1 MPFDKPISYDLDG
14 YKSFNSD
21 VKLFQSKSSLLQESL
36 PFFGSVPLV
45 FYLPQGTPQ
54 EYLDEI
60 LAHGG
65 QITNIVECFTIMLS
79 LIPKKRQY
87 QDGFNNE
94 KQELPSMQH
103 YFAGKVLSYDWVV
116 ECLRS

>member
-1 MPFDKPISYDLDG
+1 M
-14 YKSFNSD
+14 
-21 VKLFQSKSSLLQESL
+21 
-36 PFFGSVPLV
+36 VPLV
-45 FYLPQGTPQ
+45 FYMPQGTPQ

-79 LIPKKRQY
+79 LIPKKRHFEN
-87 QDGFNNE
+87 DFSKSE

-103 YFAGKVLSYDWVV
+103 YFAGKVFSYDWISDSIRQGRLVP
-116 ECLRS
+116 

>member
-1 MPFDKPISYDLDG
+1 M
-14 YKSFNSD
+14 
-21 VKLFQSKSSLLQESL
+21 
-36 PFFGSVPLV
+36 VPLV

-79 LIPKKRQY
+79 LIPAKHLY
-87 QDGFNNE
+87 DDGYSKE

-103 YFAGKVLSYDWVV
+103 YFAGKVYSYDWIAESIRMGRIIPQEPFELV
-116 ECLRS
+116 SFPYPDHQDQNMIKK